1 MYGAIWKL
9 GSLSYF
15 YVTIACEETI
25 KRVPK
30 PEIVERII
38 EATHSKHDFLPQ
50 PPAESYASSSLY

>member
-38 EATHSKHDFLPQ
+38 EATELQNMIFCHTFG
-50 PPAESYASSSLY
+50 